1 MVIFALIAVRG
12 EHKRIES
19 VGVGPI
25 WCEKLLENKVRGIWR
40 PCSEVLLY
48 SVFMWPNAANSCK
61 DWLSYLSKIKDT
73 EQSQTYLASSA
84 FACIMLRFC
93 YVELCSLSRDE
104 RNSYQKGKLTVHWI
118 MSSLWSA
125 SWA

>member
-25 WCEKLLENKVRGIWR
+25 WCEKLLENNVRRIWS
-40 PCSEVLLY
+40 PCSEVVLY
-48 SVFMWPNAANSCK
+48 SAFMWPSAANSCK
-61 DWLSYLSKIKDT
+61 DWLSYLSKLSLTLFCIF
-73 EQSQTYLASSA
+73 YLASSA
-84 FACIMLRFC
+84 FACVMLRFC
-93 YVELCSLSRDE
+93 FVELCSLSRDE
-104 RNSYQKGKLTVHWI
+104 RNSYQKGKLTVRWVI
-118 MSSLWSA
+118 SSLWSA